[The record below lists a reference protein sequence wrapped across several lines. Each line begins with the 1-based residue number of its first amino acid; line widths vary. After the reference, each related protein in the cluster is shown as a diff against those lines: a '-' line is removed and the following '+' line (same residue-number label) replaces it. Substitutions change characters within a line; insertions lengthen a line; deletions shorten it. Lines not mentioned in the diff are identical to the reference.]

1 MGALTT
7 LSFSYTAIEGVA
19 ERFFNTLIDWV
30 VALNRPAII
39 SMVNAT
45 NNTLYAV
52 YSLTSAAYFGS
63 PDRYVVSGL
72 TLVAGGGTFVATD
85 VYVVSFALNGAQG
98 PTGPTGPAPAISAA
112 DREVLYY
119 DASDAIIRGIPKL
132 LYDVSENIITKTHII
147 PDVSGAYD
155 LGTAEFP
162 FRDLYVS
169 NASVYID
176 DVRLSK
182 DGSGNLSVS
191 TGIDASGS
199 LKLGIAT
206 IIPSTDPSGNP
217 AIRVNGSIIP
227 DQSLTY
233 SLGTADERWKEAYIG
248 PGSLNIAGPLPSS
261 AVGTIGTDANS
272 IIYTETGFATPFIN
286 VGPAIASSGAVGGW
300 HVATSGTPAT
310 PTFDLTAQQNDTSG
324 NLIGPVY
331 SLIRSPPNHPVSA
344 FSATII
350 NSTITTVSGDKLTT
364 SITTTLVGGAINVI
378 GNLDFTASGNNVTTS
393 AIIRITDPSGGIHDS
408 DRTFYKTSTGTQSL
422 HTLNLAHRYVTT
434 NVGTHTIAIRAFTDT
449 GSSTV
454 NHGHLMVFG
463 NMF

>member
-1 MGALTT
+1 M
-7 LSFSYTAIEGVA
+7 
-19 ERFFNTLIDWV
+19 
-30 VALNRPAII
+30 
-39 SMVNAT
+39 
-45 NNTLYAV
+45 
-52 YSLTSAAYFGS
+52 
-63 PDRYVVSGL
+63 
-72 TLVAGGGTFVATD
+72 
-85 VYVVSFALNGAQG
+85 
-98 PTGPTGPAPAISAA
+98 
-112 DREVLYY
+112 LYY

-132 LYDVSENIITKTHII
+132 LYDASENIITKTHII

-182 DGSGNLSVS
+182 DGSGNLSIS

-233 SLGTADERWKEAYIG
+233 SLGTTSERWKEAYIG

-310 PTFDLTAQQNDTSG
+310 SGFDLTAQQNDTSG

-344 FSATII
+344 FSPTL
-350 NSTITTVSGDKLTT
+350 ITTDITNVSGDIITIP
-364 SITTTLVGGAINVI
+364 ITTTLVGGTINVMA
-378 GNLDFTASGNNVTTS
+378 NLDFTASGNNHTTYAS
-393 AIIRITDPSGGIHDS
+393 IRITDPSGIVINS
-408 DRTFYKTSTGTQSL
+408 DITSYFSGTGTQL
-422 HTLNLAHRYVTT
+422 THTLPVSHRYVTT
-434 NVGTHTIAIRAFTDT
+434 RVGTHTIALRANTAASPGT
-449 GSSTV
+449 QTATA